1 MTLAY
6 VPAEDGLLH
15 CAAAQ
20 DWQSPFPELKK
31 GLLNLWWSQGDSN
44 P

>member
-6 VPAEDGLLH
+6 LPAEDGLLH

-20 DWQSPFPELKK
+20 RLAKAPSQNWKRGFDLR
-31 GLLNLWWSQGDSN
+31 WSQGDSN